1 MAWTDKDGNIIYVDN
16 VLCYIQNKVKITDVD
31 TVVSLCDPVF
41 EPGEIEEAKNII
53 AGVEDDMLLGNLIVE
68 NKGTEPSFSTNLDI
82 TVDNKEFMFIF
93 DGNCYSESNL
103 TSCNLPFLNKKN
115 EMNSQRSFPLKL
127 SPMILINPDTDSV
140 KMNLKLSARCK
151 DKGEI
156 IR

>member
-1 MAWTDKDGNIIYVDN
+1 
-16 VLCYIQNKVKITDVD
+16 
-31 TVVSLCDPVF
+31 
-41 EPGEIEEAKNII
+41 
-53 AGVEDDMLLGNLIVE
+53 MLLGNLIVE

-140 KMNLKLSARCK
+140 KMNYRYYSYSNGFFLTPRST
-151 DKGEI
+151 GE
-156 IR
+156 RGGQNM